1 MHFNV
6 IIFIL
11 FFAVPL
17 LLLQHVPIFLF
28 SIITHQTF
36 DILFYLCVFK
46 RGTVSEHGSEGC
58 LRESLQ

>member
-17 LLLQHVPIFLF
+17 LLLQHVPTFLF
-28 SIITHQTF
+28 SITHQTF

-46 RGTVSEHGSEGC
+46 KGTVSDHGSEGYV
-58 LRESLQ
+58 R